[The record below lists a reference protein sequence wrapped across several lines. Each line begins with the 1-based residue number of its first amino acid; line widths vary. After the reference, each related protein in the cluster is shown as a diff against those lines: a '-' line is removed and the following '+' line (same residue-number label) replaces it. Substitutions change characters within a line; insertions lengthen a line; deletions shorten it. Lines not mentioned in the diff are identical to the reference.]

1 MANSIG
7 QHEQTLITFVG
18 YTPRPWQKA
27 VHDAMKGSR
36 YSGKMFVVKS
46 KRQLGKSLMCANI
59 LLQFA
64 LSYRATTNIL
74 VSPTL
79 AQARKIYKDIV
90 NAIGENSAIKK
101 KNETLLEIQFIN
113 NSQILFKS
121 AEQREALRGYTVNL
135 LILDEA
141 AYLPDSIAELVLPWT
156 TVRNAPTVVV
166 STPNTKS
173 GLFYE
178 WYIEGLNPTPDSKIV
193 TIDWNNFDTSEFLTP
208 ERIELYRKI
217 MPKGQFRS
225 EILGEFVDEGT
236 GVFTLLQDTFTS
248 TATTDTPLYLG
259 IDFANGDGGDYTVV
273 SGFNDKGE
281 QALLQYTNTL
291 TPIQQVEWI
300 SSILQQYQKQIKGVT
315 AEKNSMGLAFID
327 LLRQKNPSI
336 SITEFVTSNT
346 SKREI
351 IDTMVAAIGEGSMKL
366 INDPEQKKEYICYQ
380 MEITRSG
387 LITYNGYSAHDDIV
401 MANAFAWKTKTSNFG
416 AYTVSVV

>member
-1 MANSIG
+1 MASNILAHAPSVV
-7 QHEQTLITFVG
+7 TFVG
-18 YTPRPWQKA
+18 YKPKPWQKA
-27 VHDAMKGSR
+27 VHAAMFHSKGT
-36 YSGKMFVVKS
+36 GKMFVVKS

-59 LLQFA
+59 LLKVGLTQ
-64 LSYRATTNIL
+64 RATTSIL

-79 AQARKIYKDIV
+79 SQARKIYKDIV
-90 NAIGENSAIKK
+90 NAVGENSAIKK
-101 KNETLLEIQFIN
+101 KNETLLEITLIN

-121 AEQREALRGYTVNL
+121 AEQREALRGYTVSGI

-156 TVRNAPTVVV
+156 TVKNAPILVV

-178 WYIEGLNPTPDSKIV
+178 WYIEGLNPTPDSKVV
-193 TIDWNNFDTSEFLTP
+193 TIDWNNYDTSEFLPP
-208 ERIELYRKI
+208 ERVEQYRKI

-225 EILGEFVDEGT
+225 EILGEFVDEGS
-236 GVFTLLQDTFTS
+236 GVFTLLSDTFTS
-248 TATTDTPLYLG
+248 TATIENEVYMG
-259 IDFANGDGGDYTVV
+259 IDFANGGGDYTVV
-273 SGFNDKGE
+273 SGFNGKGE
-281 QALLQYTNTL
+281 QVLLQYTNTL
-291 TPIQQVEWI
+291 TPIQQVDWI
-300 SSILQQYQKQIKGVT
+300 SNILQQYQKAIKGVT

-327 LLRQKNPSI
+327 LLRQKNPTINI
-336 SITEFVTSNT
+336 SEFVTSNT

>member
-1 MANSIG
+1 MFHS
-7 QHEQTLITFVG
+7 
-18 YTPRPWQKA
+18 
-27 VHDAMKGSR
+27 KGT
-36 YSGKMFVVKS
+36 GKMFVVKS

-59 LLQFA
+59 LLKVGLEQ
-64 LSYRATTNIL
+64 RATTSIM

-79 AQARKIYKDIV
+79 SQARKVYKDIV
-90 NAIGENSAIKK
+90 NAVGENSAIKK
-101 KNETLLEIQFIN
+101 KNETLLEITLIN

-121 AEQREALRGYTVNL
+121 AEQREALRGYTVSGI

-156 TVRNAPTVVV
+156 TVKNAPILVV

-178 WYIEGLNPTPDSKIV
+178 WYIEGLNPTPDSKVI
-193 TIDWNNFDTSEFLTP
+193 TIDWNDFDTSEFLP
-208 ERIELYRKI
+208 QERVEQYRKI

-225 EILGEFVDEGT
+225 EILGEFVDEGS
-236 GVFTLLQDTFTS
+236 GVFTLLPDTFTS
-248 TATTDTPLYLG
+248 TATIENEVYMG

-273 SGFNDKGE
+273 SGFNGKGE
-281 QALLQYTNTL
+281 QVLLQYTNTL
-291 TPIQQVEWI
+291 TPIQQVDWI
-300 SSILQQYQKQIKGVT
+300 SNILQQYQKAIKGVT

-327 LLRQKNPSI
+327 LLRQKNPTINI
-336 SITEFVTSNT
+336 SEFVTSNT

-366 INDPEQKKEYICYQ
+366 INDPEQRKEYICYQ

-401 MANAFAWKTKTSNFG
+401 MANAFAWRTKTSNFG

>member
-1 MANSIG
+1 MSNILEKTPS
-7 QHEQTLITFVG
+7 LVTFVG
-18 YTPRPWQKA
+18 YKPKPWQMA
-27 VHDAMKGSR
+27 VHNAMKRSKGT
-36 YSGKMFVVKS
+36 GKMFVVKS

-59 LLQFA
+59 LLQFG
-64 LSYRATTNIL
+64 LTYRATTSIL

-79 AQARKIYKDIV
+79 SQARKIYKDIV
-90 NAIGENSAIKK
+90 NAVGENSAIKK
-101 KNETLLEIQFIN
+101 KNETLLEITLIN

-121 AEQREALRGYTVNL
+121 AEQREALRGYTVTGI

-141 AYLPDSIAELVLPWT
+141 AYLPDTIAELVLPWT
-156 TVRNAPTVVV
+156 TVKNAPVLVV

-173 GLFYE
+173 GLFYG
-178 WYIEGLNPTPDSKIV
+178 WFVEGLNPTPESKVI
-193 TIDWNNFDTSEFLTP
+193 TIDWNNFDTSEFLPP
-208 ERIELYRKI
+208 ERVEQYRKI

-225 EILGEFVDEGT
+225 EILGEFVDEGS
-236 GVFTLLQDTFTS
+236 GVFTLLSDTFTS
-248 TATTDTPLYLG
+248 TATIDKDVYIG

-281 QALLQYTNTL
+281 QCLLQYTNTL

-300 SSILQQYQKQIKGVT
+300 SNILKQYEKAIKGVT

-327 LLRQKNPSI
+327 LLRQKNPTI
-336 SITEFVTSNT
+336 NINEFVTSNT

-366 INDPEQKKEYICYQ
+366 INDPEQKKEYLCYQ

>member
-1 MANSIG
+1 M
-7 QHEQTLITFVG
+7 
-18 YTPRPWQKA
+18 A
-27 VHDAMKGSR
+27 VHNAMRGSR
-36 YSGKMFVVKS
+36 YSGRMFVVKS
-46 KRQLGKSLMCANI
+46 KRQLGKSMMCANI
-59 LLQFA
+59 LLQVG
-64 LSYRATTNIL
+64 LTYLATTSIL

-79 AQARKIYKDIV
+79 SQARKIYKDIV
-90 NAIGENSAIKK
+90 NAVGENSAIKK
-101 KNETLLEIQFIN
+101 KNETLLEITLIN

-121 AEQREALRGYTVNL
+121 AEQREALRGYTVSGV

-156 TVRNAPTVVV
+156 TVKKAPILVV

-173 GLFYE
+173 GLFYQ
-178 WYIEGLNPTPDSKIV
+178 WYIEGLNPASQSKVV
-193 TIDWNNFDTSEFLTP
+193 TIDWNEWDTSEFLP
-208 ERIELYRKI
+208 QDRIDMFRKI

-236 GVFTLLQDTFTS
+236 GVFTLLPDTFTS
-248 TATTDTPLYLG
+248 TATTDSPLYLG

-291 TPIQQVEWI
+291 TPVQQIEWI

-327 LLRQKNPSI
+327 LLRQKNPSVNI
-336 SITEFVTSNT
+336 NEFVTSNT

-366 INDPEQKKEYICYQ
+366 INDPEQRKQYICYQ

>member
-1 MANSIG
+1 
-7 QHEQTLITFVG
+7 
-18 YTPRPWQKA
+18 
-27 VHDAMKGSR
+27 
-36 YSGKMFVVKS
+36 
-46 KRQLGKSLMCANI
+46 MCANI
-59 LLQFA
+59 LLQVG
-64 LSYRATTNIL
+64 LTYLATTSIL

-79 AQARKIYKDIV
+79 SQARKIYKDIV
-90 NAIGENSAIKK
+90 NAVGDNSAIKK
-101 KNETLLEIQFIN
+101 KNETLLEITLIN

-121 AEQREALRGYTVNL
+121 AEQREALRGYTVSGV

-156 TVRNAPTVVV
+156 TVKKAPILVV

-173 GLFYE
+173 GLFYQ
-178 WYIEGLNPTPDSKIV
+178 WYIDGLDKSQDKVI
-193 TIDWNNFDTSEFLTP
+193 TIDWNDYDTSEFLP
-208 ERIELYRKI
+208 QDRIDMFRKI

-236 GVFTLLQDTFTS
+236 GVFTLLPDTFTS
-248 TATTDTPLYLG
+248 TATTDSPLYLG

-291 TPIQQVEWI
+291 TPVQQIEWI

-327 LLRQKNPSI
+327 LLRQKNPSVNI
-336 SITEFVTSNT
+336 NEFVTSNT

-366 INDPEQKKEYICYQ
+366 INDPEQRKQYICYQ